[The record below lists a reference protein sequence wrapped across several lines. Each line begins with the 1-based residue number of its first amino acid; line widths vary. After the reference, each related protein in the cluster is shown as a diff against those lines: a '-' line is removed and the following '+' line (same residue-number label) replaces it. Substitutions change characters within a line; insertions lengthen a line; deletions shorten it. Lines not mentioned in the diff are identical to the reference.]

1 MKTRLTPRSFTLIEL
16 LVVIAIIAILAGML
30 LPALSK
36 ARAKARSITCVS
48 NLKNMGLTFALYMN
62 DNNQYTPPIVD
73 GYYFG
78 GSNRRYLETLFKYE
92 YLDLPNGKLG
102 VATCPDG
109 DAHPDDTSITE
120 DNIEKS
126 KGVYGMYAVNGQDTC
141 IWRFSGRPTAT
152 IYDGSSGLAKAYPSN
167 KVAVE
172 LNKVHDK
179 SMRSA
184 SECTLLADSGYLSLA
199 EQSYKVIRHL
209 DLTGDG
215 GNAVARRHAGNANMV
230 FADGHAASLNES
242 DLAGAGFT
250 NYAVIPNS
258 VIH

>member
-1 MKTRLTPRSFTLIEL
+1 
-16 LVVIAIIAILAGML
+16 ML

-48 NLKNMGLTFALYMN
+48 NLKNMALTFALYMN
-62 DNNQYTPPIVD
+62 DNNQYTPPIGD
-73 GYYFG
+73 GPFFG
-78 GSNRRYLETLFKYE
+78 GSRRYYLETLFKFE

-102 VATCPDG
+102 VAACPDG
-109 DAHPDDTSITE
+109 EPHADDASITE

-126 KGVYGMYAVNGQDTC
+126 RGIYGMYAVNGQETT
-141 IWRFSGRPTAT
+141 IWRFANRPTA
-152 IYDGSSGLAKAYPSN
+152 IFYDGSSGLAKAYPSN
-167 KVAVE
+167 KVEVAI
-172 LNKVHDK
+172 NTVHEK

-184 SECTLLADSGYLSLA
+184 SECTLLADSAGSSLN
-199 EQSYKVIRHL
+199 EQNRQVNRYL
-209 DLTGDG
+209 DLAGDG
-215 GNAVARRHAGNANMV
+215 NNAVARRHAGNANMV

>member
-1 MKTRLTPRSFTLIEL
+1 MKKSFTLIEL

-62 DNNQYTPPIVD
+62 DNNQYTPPICD
-73 GYYFG
+73 GVLLG
-78 GSNRRYLETLFKYE
+78 GSNRYYLETLVKYE
-92 YLDLPNGKLG
+92 YLTLPNDKLG

-109 DAHPDDTSITE
+109 DAHPDDATRINGG
-120 DNIEKS
+120 DNMEKAF
-126 KGVYGMYAVNGQDTC
+126 GIYGMYAVNGQDTC
-141 IWRFSGRPTAT
+141 IWRFANRPTAT
-152 IYDGSSGLAKAYPSN
+152 IYDGSSGLAKVYPSN

-172 LNKVHDK
+172 LNKVNDK
-179 SMRSA
+179 SMKDA
-184 SECTLLADSGYLSLA
+184 SECMLLADSGYLSLA
-199 EQSYKVIRHL
+199 EQNYKVNRHI

-230 FADGHAASLNES
+230 FADGHAASLSES